1 MRITAKVGVEA
12 EWNEVLVDEIG
23 LNLSA
28 SEPAGPITGAGSSG
42 PPEGTAVSGGEN
54 EDRLVLSCRAL
65 AGFGNTRE
73 PVDLP
78 PGAFTRLW
86 FDEGMETLK
95 LLL

>member
-1 MRITAKVGVEA
+1 VRIAAKVGVEA
-12 EWNEVLVDEIG
+12 EWNKVLVDEIG

-28 SEPAGPITGAGSSG
+28 SEPAGPISGACSSG

-65 AGFGNTRE
+65 AGIGNTRE

-78 PGAFTRLW
+78 PGALTRLW
-86 FDEGMETLK
+86 FNEGMDTLK
-95 LLL
+95 FLL